1 MYLKDPN
8 HLQVQDIDSL
18 EANEL
23 VMAFIHDNMIEP
35 MTDKNMLDNDQLSML
50 NVIGGALKCIAHKAQ
65 AYENLFDKNAKLPY
79 SYN

>member
-23 VMAFIHDNMIEP
+23 VMAFIHDDMIEP
-35 MTDKNMLDNDQLSML
+35 MTDKNMLNNDQLSML
-50 NVIGGALKCIAHKAQ
+50 NVIGGALKCIAKKAQ
-65 AYENLFDKNAKLPY
+65 AYENLFDNGEQSPY

>member
-1 MYLKDPN
+1 MYLNDPN

-35 MTDKNMLDNDQLSML
+35 MTDNNMLDNDQLSML
-50 NVIGGALKCIAHKAQ
+50 NVIGGALKAIAQKAH
-65 AYENLFDKNAKLPY
+65 AYETLTESQDSSHYRN
-79 SYN
+79 

>member
-1 MYLKDPN
+1 MYLNDPN
-8 HLQVQDIDSL
+8 HLQVQDVDSL

-50 NVIGGALKCIAHKAQ
+50 NVVGSALKCIAQKAH
-65 AYENLFDKNAKLPY
+65 AYEILTESQDSSHYRN
-79 SYN
+79 

>member
-1 MYLKDPN
+1 MYLNDPN
-8 HLQVQDIDSL
+8 HLQVQDVDSL

-50 NVIGGALKCIAHKAQ
+50 NVIGGALKAIAQKAHAHETLTESQ
-65 AYENLFDKNAKLPY
+65 DSSHYRN
-79 SYN
+79 